1 MLNLHRLPIQTRET
15 LMPHVRY
22 LFVFTL
28 IFSLVCISACTR
40 TSVTSSW
47 KKSDYTGQPFKSIL
61 VVALIDDPIKK
72 MFWENTV
79 ADQLRASGLKS
90 VATSIGAFPMDR
102 GLQLQ
107 DIIGYIQKEQVEG
120 VLVTRLID
128 IQTEQGP
135 PKNQEFMFTD
145 TYAHYRN
152 FRDFYPQAY
161 KSAYDRDDPATLTT
175 VLLETNLYSSEGL
188 ELVWSASS
196 DTFEPRSINK
206 LAASVSRTLIDALKK
221 DGLL

>member
-1 MLNLHRLPIQTRET
+1 MSQ
-15 LMPHVRY
+15 VRD
-22 LFVFTL
+22 LFFFTL
-28 IFSLVCISACTR
+28 LFPLVFITACTS

-47 KKSDYTGQPFKSIL
+47 KKSDYAGQPFKSIL
-61 VVALIDDPIKK
+61 VVALIDDPVKK

-79 ADQLRASGLKS
+79 ADQLRASGVKS

-107 DIIGYIQKEQVEG
+107 DIIGYVQKQQVDG

-135 PKNQEFMFTD
+135 EKNQEFMFSD
-145 TYAHYRN
+145 AYGHYRN

-175 VLLETNLYSSEGL
+175 VLLETNLYSSETL

-206 LAASVSRTLIDALKK
+206 LAASVSQTLIDTLKK